1 MRADETVGQHF
12 AGRHVRWRYAV
23 RKTRRMAM
31 HRADESPVSA
41 YARQDAWPL
50 QAQPGAWRRRW
61 DAGIGSVVT
70 TPAKPLVAVS
80 SYRLAVR
87 RRGTGQYAGC
97 EPRLQLGRWQL
108 APSSANP
115 RAWQWRGAGKVGKEG
130 IGYASNAGRNAG
142 QRKRGFSGYAPHYI
156 FYKIPG

>member
-1 MRADETVGQHF
+1 MAIRRAQN
-12 AGRHVRWRYAV
+12 A
-23 RKTRRMAM
+23 
-31 HRADESPVSA
+31 ADGHALGGPSPVSA
-41 YARQDAWPL
+41 KVRQDAWRL

-97 EPRLQLGRWQL
+97 EPRLQLGCWQL

-115 RAWQWRGAGKVGKEG
+115 SGLAVARCGESWQGGKRMRKQCRAKCWAAQARV
-130 IGYASNAGRNAG
+130 
-142 QRKRGFSGYAPHYI
+142 KRIRTPLHLL
-156 FYKIPG
+156 